1 MKMRISTTRE
11 WDKFMDAVQ
20 GDNDRAHWE
29 RILSWVH
36 DLNFEETYP
45 SCRAFRG
52 YHSARYYDYS
62 SSSTRRVY
70 VGFRPAFDTLE
81 TNALPSGLQI
91 GDSVV
96 IGTLYMEGKPVKVP
110 QNPVYNGDIADYVPG
125 AKLEMRE
132 ALADPAYQV
141 TAIMVGDVLIADRC
155 LLRNISYND
164 IQVGLHCN

>member
-11 WDKFMDAVQ
+11 WDKLMDAVQ
-20 GDNDRAHWE
+20 GDNDRANWE
-29 RILSWVH
+29 RIFSWVH

-45 SCRAFRG
+45 SCRANRG
-52 YHSARYYDYS
+52 YYLARAWS
-62 SSSTRRVY
+62 FNGAFTRHAS
-70 VGFRPAFDTLE
+70 VGFRPAFDVLE
-81 TNALPSGLQI
+81 TEALASGLQN
-91 GDSVV
+91 GDSMV
-96 IGTLYMEGKPVKVP
+96 IGTLYMGNEPVKVP